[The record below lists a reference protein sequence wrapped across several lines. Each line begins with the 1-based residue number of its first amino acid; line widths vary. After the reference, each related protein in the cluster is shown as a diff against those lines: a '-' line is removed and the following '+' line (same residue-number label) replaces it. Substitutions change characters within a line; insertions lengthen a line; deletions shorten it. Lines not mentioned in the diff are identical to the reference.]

1 MCYDYS
7 RLSGKIVEKYGTQY
21 NFAIAMKLSERSLSL
36 KLNGKVGWK
45 DSEIWKA
52 IQLLDIPVEKI
63 HLYFFKRKSSCYM
76 NLRRDTMEQITL
88 TKEECVEQC
97 INKDLKLL
105 DYRVQQILEG
115 VLSES
120 TTYGDA
126 RNKLETLKIIAE
138 SHFKT
143 EHASVIYKLALKKLD
158 EKINATPIKE

>member
-63 HLYFFKRKSSCYM
+63 HLYFLKKSSCYM

-88 TKEECVEQC
+88 TEEECVEQC

-158 EKINATPIKE
+158 ENQRHSN

>member
-1 MCYDYS
+1 
-7 RLSGKIVEKYGTQY
+7 
-21 NFAIAMKLSERSLSL
+21 
-36 KLNGKVGWK
+36 
-45 DSEIWKA
+45 
-52 IQLLDIPVEKI
+52 
-63 HLYFFKRKSSCYM
+63 
-76 NLRRDTMEQITL
+76 MEQITL

-126 RNKLETLKIIAE
+126 RNKSETLKIIAE

-158 EKINATPIKE
+158 KKINATPIKE

>member
-1 MCYDYS
+1 
-7 RLSGKIVEKYGTQY
+7 
-21 NFAIAMKLSERSLSL
+21 
-36 KLNGKVGWK
+36 
-45 DSEIWKA
+45 
-52 IQLLDIPVEKI
+52 
-63 HLYFFKRKSSCYM
+63 
-76 NLRRDTMEQITL
+76 MEQITL
-88 TKEECVEQC
+88 TEEECVEQC

-138 SHFKT
+138 SNFKT

>member
-1 MCYDYS
+1 
-7 RLSGKIVEKYGTQY
+7 
-21 NFAIAMKLSERSLSL
+21 
-36 KLNGKVGWK
+36 
-45 DSEIWKA
+45 
-52 IQLLDIPVEKI
+52 
-63 HLYFFKRKSSCYM
+63 
-76 NLRRDTMEQITL
+76 MEQITL
-88 TKEECVEQC
+88 TEEECVEQC

-143 EHASVIYKLALKKLD
+143 EHASSYLQISIEKLD
-158 EKINATPIKE
+158 

>member
-1 MCYDYS
+1 MEQEQRELLAYIHYILNMEIS
-7 RLSGKIVEKYGTQY
+7 NTSETYTHTIEEAGKIETIEVSREQHLEEVMKWAAQEIEKHFDLVPEPG
-21 NFAIAMKLSERSLSL
+21 
-36 KLNGKVGWK
+36 
-45 DSEIWKA
+45 
-52 IQLLDIPVEKI
+52 
-63 HLYFFKRKSSCYM
+63 
-76 NLRRDTMEQITL
+76 
-88 TKEECVEQC
+88 

-158 EKINATPIKE
+158 KKINATPIKE

>member
-63 HLYFFKRKSSCYM
+63 HLYF
-76 NLRRDTMEQITL
+76 
-88 TKEECVEQC
+88 
-97 INKDLKLL
+97 
-105 DYRVQQILEG
+105 
-115 VLSES
+115 
-120 TTYGDA
+120 
-126 RNKLETLKIIAE
+126 
-138 SHFKT
+138 
-143 EHASVIYKLALKKLD
+143 LKKKFMLY
-158 EKINATPIKE
+158 ELKEGHNGTNHVNRRRVCRTMHQ

>member
-1 MCYDYS
+1 
-7 RLSGKIVEKYGTQY
+7 
-21 NFAIAMKLSERSLSL
+21 
-36 KLNGKVGWK
+36 
-45 DSEIWKA
+45 
-52 IQLLDIPVEKI
+52 
-63 HLYFFKRKSSCYM
+63 
-76 NLRRDTMEQITL
+76 MEQITL

-158 EKINATPIKE
+158 KKSTPLQLKGDEKGGFQMFKILNDIKTSLKNHPWGWKEHLPYLLMLTLSLVALILGVLSAIL

>member
-1 MCYDYS
+1 
-7 RLSGKIVEKYGTQY
+7 
-21 NFAIAMKLSERSLSL
+21 
-36 KLNGKVGWK
+36 
-45 DSEIWKA
+45 
-52 IQLLDIPVEKI
+52 
-63 HLYFFKRKSSCYM
+63 
-76 NLRRDTMEQITL
+76 MEQITL

-138 SHFKT
+138 SHFKN

-158 EKINATPIKE
+158 KKINATPIKE

>member
-1 MCYDYS
+1 
-7 RLSGKIVEKYGTQY
+7 
-21 NFAIAMKLSERSLSL
+21 
-36 KLNGKVGWK
+36 
-45 DSEIWKA
+45 
-52 IQLLDIPVEKI
+52 
-63 HLYFFKRKSSCYM
+63 
-76 NLRRDTMEQITL
+76 MEQITL

-158 EKINATPIKE
+158 KKINATPIKEWRMKLELYWFYRRRFKSFSIIFIVLYEEHIDWVIKTHYTYMYIVST

>member
-63 HLYFFKRKSSCYM
+63 HLYFFKEKVHFM
-76 NLRRDTMEQITL
+76 NSRRDTMEQITL
-88 TKEECVEQC
+88 TKKSVSNNAS
-97 INKDLKLL
+97 I
-105 DYRVQQILEG
+105 
-115 VLSES
+115 
-120 TTYGDA
+120 
-126 RNKLETLKIIAE
+126 
-138 SHFKT
+138 KT
-143 EHASVIYKLALKKLD
+143 
-158 EKINATPIKE
+158 

>member
-1 MCYDYS
+1 
-7 RLSGKIVEKYGTQY
+7 
-21 NFAIAMKLSERSLSL
+21 
-36 KLNGKVGWK
+36 
-45 DSEIWKA
+45 
-52 IQLLDIPVEKI
+52 
-63 HLYFFKRKSSCYM
+63 
-76 NLRRDTMEQITL
+76 MEQITL
-88 TKEECVEQC
+88 TEEECVEQC

-158 EKINATPIKE
+158 EKSTPLQLKSDGKGGF

>member
-63 HLYFFKRKSSCYM
+63 HLYFLKKKFMLYELKE
-76 NLRRDTMEQITL
+76 DTMEQITL

-143 EHASVIYKLALKKLD
+143 EHASVIYKLALKS
-158 EKINATPIKE
+158 